1 MLFCV
6 FCFSEK
12 GMSKAKDSVS
22 SQSYLTTDDED
33 ESAGAS
39 DNIITSTSGSA
50 GAGACYSD
58 IVRLGF

>member
-1 MLFCV
+1 
-6 FCFSEK
+6 
-12 GMSKAKDSVS
+12 MSKAKDSVS
-22 SQSYLTTDDED
+22 CLSYLTTDEED

-39 DNIITSTSGSA
+39 DNINTSTSGSA